1 MGNCINS
8 KGLSVDVKNG
18 GPGLRSTQK
27 QGAKELKQNY
37 IIDNNTKIL
46 GSGAFGKV
54 FLTHNKH
61 DSNHQVAIKVMN
73 KSKLKDHLEAIQEE
87 VQILTKLDHPN
98 IVKYYETYI
107 DEKYIY
113 LVMEYIG
120 GGELF
125 DKIASQKNQVFSE
138 EMARDYMRKL
148 FGALHHMHSQGI
160 VHRDI
165 KPENIMLAANGEL
178 KLIDFGLSKRQ
189 TGNAKLKTIAG
200 TPYYMAPE
208 VLESKYDSKCDIQ
221 SLGVLLYVFMSGY
234 LPFQGENRNDVFY
247 KITNGKYHFNHPEFK
262 DVSDEAIDLIKKCLT
277 TDPKQRVN
285 AGEALNHPWFK
296 NAVQFQ
302 KAINKDILNRLS
314 NFKGVSKLKKAAMNM
329 LVKMSD
335 ANSIEELR
343 AEFVN
348 IDKDKTGL
356 INAEELKQAIK
367 QSDINIP
374 DEQIEKIINEVDY
387 FGNGKINYT
396 EFLVATLD
404 VKHFLD
410 DNKLQAIF
418 NQFDTDGSGV
428 ITREN
433 IITAMNKIGH
443 SINQQELDQIM
454 KEHDLK
460 KDGVI
465 SFMEFKLVFMDI
477 ADTQE
482 PGEKP
487 SKH

>member
-1 MGNCINS
+1 
-8 KGLSVDVKNG
+8 
-18 GPGLRSTQK
+18 
-27 QGAKELKQNY
+27 
-37 IIDNNTKIL
+37 
-46 GSGAFGKV
+46 
-54 FLTHNKH
+54 
-61 DSNHQVAIKVMN
+61 
-73 KSKLKDHLEAIQEE
+73 
-87 VQILTKLDHPN
+87 
-98 IVKYYETYI
+98 
-107 DEKYIY
+107 
-113 LVMEYIG
+113 
-120 GGELF
+120 
-125 DKIASQKNQVFSE
+125 
-138 EMARDYMRKL
+138 
-148 FGALHHMHSQGI
+148 
-160 VHRDI
+160 
-165 KPENIMLAANGEL
+165 
-178 KLIDFGLSKRQ
+178 
-189 TGNAKLKTIAG
+189 
-200 TPYYMAPE
+200 
-208 VLESKYDSKCDIQ
+208 
-221 SLGVLLYVFMSGY
+221 
-234 LPFQGENRNDVFY
+234 
-247 KITNGKYHFNHPEFK
+247 
-262 DVSDEAIDLIKKCLT
+262 
-277 TDPKQRVN
+277 
-285 AGEALNHPWFK
+285 LNHPWFK

-477 ADTQE
+477 ADT
-482 PGEKP
+482 
-487 SKH
+487 